1 MKKMYL
7 ITALLSVLV
16 FTSCEEMTGEGTE
29 PDLDQV
35 KTDIQALED
44 EFARALMDKDA
55 EAIATLYAEDMIVL
69 PNEKPMMD
77 SKEEMLADMKKDFAE
92 DSTRLNIRFE
102 VLDVM
107 AEDDLVI
114 ETGRSVSTLADG
126 KEREGKYLVVWKK
139 TGETYKVLRDIGN
152 SNQSNCYTNMKKE

>member
-1 MKKMYL
+1 MKKMYVC
-7 ITALLSVLV
+7 TALLTALA
-16 FTSCEEMTGEGTE
+16 FTSCDQLPGESTK
-29 PDLDQV
+29 PDLDQI
-35 KTDIQALED
+35 KSDIQALED
-44 EFARALMDKDA
+44 EFARALIDKDA
-55 EAIATLYAEDMIVL
+55 EAIAALYAEDMIVL

-114 ETGRSVSTLADG
+114 ETGKSVSTLADG

-139 TGETYKVLRDIGN
+139 TGDTYKVLRDIGN
-152 SNQSNCYTNMKKE
+152 SNQSNCDSDTKED